1 MKVAFLELNSRES
14 NINQKLQE
22 WNFYFH
28 LQHVRIDYI
37 LIIIFMFSQSSF
49 ETDTTEVRRLLL
61 MHKQGH
67 RYLKSKETWMKLQ
80 LSNCL
85 TTWDLRKNIL
95 AESSFLFCL
104 FAFHDS

>member
-49 ETDTTEVRRLLL
+49 ETDTTEVRHLLL

-67 RYLKSKETWMKLQ
+67 RYLKSKET
-80 LSNCL
+80 
-85 TTWDLRKNIL
+85 
-95 AESSFLFCL
+95 
-104 FAFHDS
+104 